1 MKKDAKN
8 LMDDAKPFQ
17 LDAVRVKLVKEA
29 PLFSEL
35 PLQNPYDAVA
45 AIGDLLCDMDRE
57 VVTRIADR
65 RKELGLTQDEL
76 AHRIG
81 IGRQALSAI
90 ENGGAFKAQTLE
102 RLVSA
107 LDVSERYIM
116 RGEIEDSKAELIA
129 EAVDVLS
136 EMTESQ
142 IQQFIAMMKA
152 TKNVTAS
159 I

>member
-1 MKKDAKN
+1 MEEKVKD
-8 LMDDAKPFQ
+8 
-17 LDAVRVKLVKEA
+17 
-29 PLFSEL
+29 
-35 PLQNPYDAVA
+35 YDR
-45 AIGDLLCDMDRE
+45 G
-57 VVTRIADR
+57 TRIANK

-76 AHRIG
+76 ADRIG

-90 ENGGAFKAQTLE
+90 ENGGAFKAQTLD

-107 LDVSERYIM
+107 LDVSEKYIM
-116 RGEIEDSKAELIA
+116 RGEEKDTKAELIA

-136 EMTESQ
+136 DMTESQ

-152 TKNVTAS
+152 IKNMSAS

>member
-1 MKKDAKN
+1 MTEKVKD
-8 LMDDAKPFQ
+8 
-17 LDAVRVKLVKEA
+17 
-29 PLFSEL
+29 
-35 PLQNPYDAVA
+35 YDR
-45 AIGDLLCDMDRE
+45 G
-57 VVTRIADR
+57 THIADR

>member
-1 MKKDAKN
+1 MTEKVKD
-8 LMDDAKPFQ
+8 
-17 LDAVRVKLVKEA
+17 
-29 PLFSEL
+29 
-35 PLQNPYDAVA
+35 YDR
-45 AIGDLLCDMDRE
+45 G
-57 VVTRIADR
+57 TRIADR

-159 I
+159 IQLSCLHDITVVSTRSAFGGVWATI